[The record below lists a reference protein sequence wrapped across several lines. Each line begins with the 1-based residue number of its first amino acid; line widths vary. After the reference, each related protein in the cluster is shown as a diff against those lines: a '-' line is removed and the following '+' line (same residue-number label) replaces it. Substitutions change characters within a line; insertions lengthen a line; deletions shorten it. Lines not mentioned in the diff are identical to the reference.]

1 MTASK
6 KASGRRTSTPARTS
20 ATQKRRTAE
29 HGSNNGGSA
38 GALNTSGIRAG
49 SKRALLVER
58 LSQPAGARIADLTEA
73 LSWLP
78 HTVRAALTGL
88 RQQGYAVTRS
98 KSKEG
103 ETVYRATPPAA
114 RKMRNRATA
123 GNAA

>member
-1 MTASK
+1 MAASK
-6 KASGRRTSTPARTS
+6 KASGRKTPTLARTS

-29 HGSNNGGSA
+29 HGGHSGGSA
-38 GALNTSGIRAG
+38 GASNASGIRAG

-58 LSQPAGARIADLTEA
+58 LNQPAGARIADLTEA

-78 HTVRAALTGL
+78 HTVRAALTRL

-103 ETVYRATPPAA
+103 ETVYQATPPAA
-114 RKMRNRATA
+114 RKKRNRTTA